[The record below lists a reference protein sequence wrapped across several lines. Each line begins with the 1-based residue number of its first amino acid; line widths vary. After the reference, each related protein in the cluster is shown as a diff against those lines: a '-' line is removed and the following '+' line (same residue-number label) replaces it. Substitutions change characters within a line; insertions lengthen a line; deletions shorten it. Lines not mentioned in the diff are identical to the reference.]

1 MDNYWRRLSR
11 MQWQIQRRGPPLFL
25 DQTEGRKKIFFET
38 APLSLSEGLDPTSFP
53 GLFPL
58 KLGGAGLFP
67 PLPISMGKALGTRLV
82 WILPATGTWRIMPIE
97 EDVIQRGWRP
107 RWITMQQYQNN
118 WAKATSSPGLLRPCR
133 PFFLLMACTTDV
145 ILLDIAI
152 VFQIWSPLTG
162 NEGLAGRF
170 EPIRNE
176 EMFWMNNN
184 LFHGLCRNAN

>member
-1 MDNYWRRLSR
+1 MNNYGRRLSR
-11 MQWQIQRRGPPLFL
+11 MPRRIQGRRPPLFL
-25 DQTEGRKKIFFET
+25 DQTEGRQNFFFS
-38 APLSLSEGLDPTSFP
+38 PPPPPPPTP
-53 GLFPL
+53 PPPPPYL
-58 KLGGAGLFP
+58 K
-67 PLPISMGKALGTRLV
+67 V
-82 WILPATGTWRIMPIE
+82 WIFPATGMWRIMPIE

-162 NEGLAGRF
+162 HEGLAGRF

-184 LFHGLCRNAN
+184 IFHGLFHKRVI